1 MFGKIKAMFGG
12 GRADETAEDVIS
24 EVVADVVFD
33 KKAPVVA
40 PAPAAGTKAG
50 TETPEDGLL
59 AGELRAA
66 QKIQMG
72 LVPKTFPPIPGC
84 LPFDLYAILEPAREI
99 GGDFY
104 DFWLNGRENL
114 VLVIG
119 DVSGKGIPAAL
130 FMAVCRTYLRA
141 FSRSIREPA
150 RLVEYLNNEVS
161 RHNESCMFV
170 TLLCAVVHLPTGQV
184 TYANAGH
191 NPPFLRKRDGSV
203 SVLEVA
209 EDMPVGFM
217 NGAEFSTR
225 SLKLETGESIL
236 FYTDGMPE
244 AFNPRGDVLGDDKSL
259 ELFRDSSMGGSCRTA
274 IGQLRAEISEFA
286 NGAEQSDDITL
297 MMYAQMDQS
306 GGKIN
311 LGGQRQQQMV
321 SDALDGDSGMYSLS
335 NLNEALPRG
344 ELPAMDSDL
353 GLSLSGLSGEK

>member
-1 MFGKIKAMFGG
+1 MFGKLKSLLGKSGANSENEDPDDI
-12 GRADETAEDVIS
+12 AEV
-24 EVVADVVFD
+24 EVQATSGSMTRSAPTTSGVAN
-33 KKAPVVA
+33 P
-40 PAPAAGTKAG
+40 PP
-50 TETPEDGLL
+50 PEGSAEQAFL

-114 VLVIG
+114 MLVVG

-150 RLVEYLNNEVS
+150 KLLEYLNNEVS

-170 TLLCAVVHLPTGQV
+170 TLLCAVIHIPTGTI

-191 NPPFLRKRDGSV
+191 NPPFIRKADGAV
-203 SVLEVA
+203 SMLDMA
-209 EDMPVGFM
+209 DDMPVGFM
-217 NGAEFSTR
+217 NGVHFATKTLR
-225 SLKLETGESIL
+225 LETGDSL
-236 FYTDGMPE
+236 FFYTDGMPE
-244 AFNPRGDVLGDDKSL
+244 AFNDRGEILGDDVSL
-259 ELFRDSSMGGSCRTA
+259 ELFRSASTGGSCRTA
-274 IGQLRAEISEFA
+274 IGQLRAEVSEFA

-297 MMYAQMDQS
+297 MMYKQLEQTGEISLSAERDLS
-306 GGKIN
+306 G
-311 LGGQRQQQMV
+311 
-321 SDALDGDSGMYSLS
+321 ALEGESGMMSLS
-335 NLNEALPRG
+335 GLNEVKLR
-344 ELPAMDSDL
+344 ESTLNMDDEL
-353 GLSLSGLSGEK
+353 GLSLSGFTDDSK